1 MDIDL
6 EIYRFTADGT
16 RFTANGTLLLYCK
29 IKSSH
34 NLFIQILILH

>member
-16 RFTANGTLLLYCK
+16 RFTADGTRFTADGTVLL
-29 IKSSH
+29 
-34 NLFIQILILH
+34 